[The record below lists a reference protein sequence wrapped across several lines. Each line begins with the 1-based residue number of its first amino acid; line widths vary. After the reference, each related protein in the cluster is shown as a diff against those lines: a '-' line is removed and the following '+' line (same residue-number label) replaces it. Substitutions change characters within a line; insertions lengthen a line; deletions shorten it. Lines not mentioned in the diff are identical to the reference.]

1 MKTLKYA
8 GRFLMRSKS
17 YTIINL
23 LGLAFSLACCIVLMR
38 YIHRELTVD
47 SHCIDPQHII
57 IPLRDIDGNIHPGS
71 LEQGWSDTDST
82 YIPENKIVEQCRLQ
96 AQQRDNVKYENSN
109 YAMNI
114 MAVDSTFFHF
124 FRYPVL
130 TGEARLTAPDDA
142 VITRQYARRLF
153 GKENPVGKVVEYYGK
168 DVIIRGVIDEP
179 GCKTLLRFDMLVS
192 YNLIKQWQRMDISLK
207 RVLPG
212 VDLDEINKVS
222 NVFKKDKR
230 GSSIRWKF
238 IPWEDFYWE
247 NAIGH
252 DADYDSIMQFGNHT
266 HLYILSG
273 VAILLLL
280 VGILNFI
287 NIYMVFMMKRSK
299 EYGVKKVFG
308 LQRLPLFL
316 QIWLENQLLAVVA
329 LLTAWLLVE
338 ASQVPVSQL
347 MGERIGYS
355 AFDWQISLGFLVLF
369 FGYVRLPVYQI
380 QLPVSHCVHP
390 FDCIEPPIH
399 HYPHGIPV
407 FAIHHH
413 HIAACLVALF
423 WQTVELFTIHPSR
436 ISDGRHPQ
444 SRIVPREQQS
454 SRARRRG
461 RPKQACCPI

>member
-1 MKTLKYA
+1 M
-8 GRFLMRSKS
+8 
-17 YTIINL
+17 
-23 LGLAFSLACCIVLMR
+23 
-38 YIHRELTVD
+38 
-47 SHCIDPQHII
+47 
-57 IPLRDIDGNIHPGS
+57 
-71 LEQGWSDTDST
+71 EQGWSDTDST

-273 VAILLLL
+273 VAS
-280 VGILNFI
+280 
-287 NIYMVFMMKRSK
+287 Y
-299 EYGVKKVFG
+299 
-308 LQRLPLFL
+308 
-316 QIWLENQLLAVVA
+316 
-329 LLTAWLLVE
+329 
-338 ASQVPVSQL
+338 
-347 MGERIGYS
+347 
-355 AFDWQISLGFLVLF
+355 
-369 FGYVRLPVYQI
+369 
-380 QLPVSHCVHP
+380 
-390 FDCIEPPIH
+390 
-399 HYPHGIPV
+399 
-407 FAIHHH
+407 
-413 HIAACLVALF
+413 
-423 WQTVELFTIHPSR
+423 
-436 ISDGRHPQ
+436 
-444 SRIVPREQQS
+444 
-454 SRARRRG
+454 
-461 RPKQACCPI
+461 CCW